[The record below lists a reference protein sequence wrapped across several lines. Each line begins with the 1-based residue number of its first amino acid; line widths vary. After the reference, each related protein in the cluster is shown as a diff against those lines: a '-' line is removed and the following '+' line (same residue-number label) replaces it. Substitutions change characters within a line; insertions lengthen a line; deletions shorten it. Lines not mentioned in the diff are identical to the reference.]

1 MSFIDK
7 QALIVGGSSGI
18 GLQVGSLL
26 LEAGASVTLVG
37 RGKLGHGCNLECR
50 WRRHGCPQLRV

>member
-1 MSFIDK
+1 MRFTDK

-37 RGKLGHGCNLECR
+37 DESTQNN
-50 WRRHGCPQLRV
+50 